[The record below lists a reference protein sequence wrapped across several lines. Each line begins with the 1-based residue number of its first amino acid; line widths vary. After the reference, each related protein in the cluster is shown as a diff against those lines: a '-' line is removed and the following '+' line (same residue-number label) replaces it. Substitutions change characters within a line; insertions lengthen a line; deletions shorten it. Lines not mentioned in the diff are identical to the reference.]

1 MGDKSHPN
9 SEDIDSYLQEL
20 MAELKS
26 LGYAPDIGAVLH
38 DMDVE
43 EKEYNLV
50 HHSEKLAVAFALMN
64 TPDGVPI
71 RIMKNLRVCDDCH
84 VAMKYISV
92 VKNREIIVRDS
103 SRLITWYLSERDAEL
118 MARLGRLWKS
128 EELYAQVH
136 RLSPAHDT
144 NDSLLKSFISIY
156 ANKSAAQAEIDS
168 VAWSI
173 LLNCAVLLKQKL
185 ILLPG
190 LNREST
196 NLFPFPVEKVGEIR

>member
-1 MGDKSHPN
+1 MGDKSHPK
-9 SEDIDSYLQEL
+9 SQEIDSYLQEL

-26 LGYAPDIGAVLH
+26 LGYAPDVGAVLH
-38 DMDVE
+38 DMDIE

-103 SRLITWYLSERDAEL
+103 SRFHHFKNGHCSCGDYW
-118 MARLGRLWKS
+118 
-128 EELYAQVH
+128 
-136 RLSPAHDT
+136 
-144 NDSLLKSFISIY
+144 
-156 ANKSAAQAEIDS
+156 
-168 VAWSI
+168 
-173 LLNCAVLLKQKL
+173 
-185 ILLPG
+185 
-190 LNREST
+190 
-196 NLFPFPVEKVGEIR
+196 